1 MSNFIVK
8 CRAIKRIMNKCR
20 KSCHNC
26 TKFEA
31 SQMENMPYIIPVEL
45 IGENLQVCLDNLFET
60 EVVERNCPNCP
71 SSLARK
77 QIETVLEPEIII
89 FQMKSKQETQS
100 RPCRLVL

>member
-8 CRAIKRIMNKCR
+8 FRVIKRIINKCR

-26 TKFEA
+26 AKFEA
-31 SQMENMPYIIPVEL
+31 SQMENMPDIIPVEL
-45 IGENLQVCLDNLFET
+45 IGENLQVCLDNLSKT

-89 FQMKSKQETQS
+89 FQMKSKQET
-100 RPCRLVL
+100 

>member
-1 MSNFIVK
+1 MANFIVK

-31 SQMENMPYIIPVEL
+31 SQMENMPDIIPVEL
-45 IGENLQVCLDNLFET
+45 IGENLQVNLFET

>member
-31 SQMENMPYIIPVEL
+31 SPMENMPDSIPVEL
-45 IGENLQVCLDNLFET
+45 IGENLQ
-60 EVVERNCPNCP
+60 
-71 SSLARK
+71 
-77 QIETVLEPEIII
+77 EPEIII